1 MNQVASGLITAI
13 CFISSIVF
21 LYKTFQPEISG
32 TVSGTAAA
40 AQNLFSFVNP
50 VLGICLAVIGV
61 FFLYKVF
68 KK

>member
-13 CFISSIVF
+13 CFVSSIVF

-32 TVSGTAAA
+32 TVSGTAAV
-40 AQNLFSFVNP
+40 AQNLFTFVNP
-50 VLGICLAVIGV
+50 VLAICLAMIGL
-61 FFLYKVF
+61 FFLYKIF